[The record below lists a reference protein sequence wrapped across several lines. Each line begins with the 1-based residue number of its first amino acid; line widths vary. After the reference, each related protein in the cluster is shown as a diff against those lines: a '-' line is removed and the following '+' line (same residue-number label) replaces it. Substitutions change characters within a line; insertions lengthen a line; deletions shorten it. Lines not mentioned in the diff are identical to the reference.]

1 MGVGQRLPTLPEVA
15 EVVQKQRDPVTGAHE
30 WRRAAE
36 RASSGR
42 REDECMLEHVVHPP
56 DRASASIGRPKG
68 GATVEGGTARGEDT
82 GPSS

>member
-36 RASSGR
+36 SALSGR
-42 REDECMLEHVVHPP
+42 REHECMVEHEVYPP
-56 DRASASIGRPKG
+56 DRASTSIGRPKG
-68 GATVEGGTARGEDT
+68 GATIKGGEARGEDT